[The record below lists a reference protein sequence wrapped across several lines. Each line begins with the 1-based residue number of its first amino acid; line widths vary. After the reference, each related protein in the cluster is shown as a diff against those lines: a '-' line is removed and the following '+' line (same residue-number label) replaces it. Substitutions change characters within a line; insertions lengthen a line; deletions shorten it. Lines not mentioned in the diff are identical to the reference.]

1 MHFAHILQPAT
12 GPVLAVRAQAYMVK
26 VKRIIGKQMFT
37 FGYKS
42 RLNGPLRAL
51 IALVIG
57 LMMVLNPDEALT
69 TVVKI
74 IAAFLLA
81 SGLVSLVVGLKD
93 KKNGSLPLMSFNAI
107 VDVLLGLILFM
118 FPGFVAR
125 FIIYLIGFM
134 LLAFGAVQLLA
145 LFSAKRVVGM
155 GLGVFI
161 LPAVVTLIGGFILF
175 NPFAESVMV
184 MIAGAAM
191 IVYGASE
198 LFSSWKMKKA
208 IDEYEIHKAPETDT
222 PSETVNPLSEVKD
235 VEYEKVDEQ

>member
-1 MHFAHILQPAT
+1 
-12 GPVLAVRAQAYMVK
+12 
-26 VKRIIGKQMFT
+26 MFT

-42 RLNGPLRAL
+42 RINGPLRAL
-51 IALVIG
+51 IALIIG
-57 LMMVLNPDEALT
+57 IMMVLHPDEALT
-69 TVVKI
+69 TVVKV

-93 KKNGSLPLMSFNAI
+93 KKNGSLPLMSFNAV
-107 VDVLLGLILFM
+107 VDVLLGLVLFM
-118 FPGFVAR
+118 FPGFIAR

-134 LLAFGAVQLLA
+134 LLAFGAVQLVA
-145 LFSAKRVVGM
+145 LFSARKLVGM
-155 GLGVFI
+155 GFGAFI
-161 LPAVVTLIGGFILF
+161 LPAIVTFVGGFILF

-184 MIAGAAM
+184 TIAGAAM

-208 IDEYEIHKAPETDT
+208 IDEYEIHQAPKAENQAET
-222 PSETVNPLSEVKD
+222 ENPLAGVKD